1 MKQSRIAIEC
11 KEIDRQL
18 KCWAEMRKI
27 EREQARAAA
36 KLRAICSRHIVD
48 SQLEIA
54 SFQMQRLTGG
64 NNIVHKTDLHD
75 DL

>member
-1 MKQSRIAIEC
+1 
-11 KEIDRQL
+11 
-18 KCWAEMRKI
+18 MREI
-27 EREQARAAA
+27 EREQASAAA
-36 KLRAICSRHIVD
+36 ESRAICSRHIVD
-48 SQLEIA
+48 SQLEVV